1 MTHLGEAVSTLWA
14 DGEAEVAVDRAQSW
28 CRRCY
33 PLNAYSQLCAGL
45 FPFHTYSENVSYE
58 SLPGADSV
66 DPMQTVREADPGDI
80 RRLIAWVWKRTSV
93 AVS

>member
-1 MTHLGEAVSTLWA
+1 MARQRSPSIEHNPGAAVATPLMHTVDYVQGSSPSIPTL
-14 DGEAEVAVDRAQSW
+14 
-28 CRRCY
+28 
-33 PLNAYSQLCAGL
+33 
-45 FPFHTYSENVSYE
+45 NVSYE